1 MNLPLVLTDSVR
13 GRLFSKQEISD
24 SKRLTWSFLHR
35 GCNRLVDS
43 LELASKAS
51 RRSLM
56 IVTASPAAA
65 KNLKFPPILLITML
79 KLYTRLFQ
87 FIGSDHMM
95 IVLYVPTP
103 VAFLF
108 VP

>member
-1 MNLPLVLTDSVR
+1 
-13 GRLFSKQEISD
+13 
-24 SKRLTWSFLHR
+24 
-35 GCNRLVDS
+35 
-43 LELASKAS
+43 
-51 RRSLM
+51 M

-95 IVLYVPTP
+95 IVLYVPTL

-108 VP
+108 VIIETRNNIYHFIIQSLDFNLNV